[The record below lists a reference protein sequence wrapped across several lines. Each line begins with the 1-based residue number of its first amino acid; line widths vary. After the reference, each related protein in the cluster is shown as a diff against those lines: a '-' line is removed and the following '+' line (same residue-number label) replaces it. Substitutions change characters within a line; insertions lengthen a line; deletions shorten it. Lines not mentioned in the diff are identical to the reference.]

1 MHSLKSR
8 RRKEGPCQAPVP
20 PLRRY
25 QAPALPLS
33 SSQRPQPYDHSKSL
47 IPPQPEAEA
56 SVTKDMRIWRSSLQ
70 GSGSS
75 HVRRKSQC
83 EISSLS
89 ASCNLI
95 GLDVRRALEIALFIS
110 LVNRSALYATRN
122 DPRPQMITKIDRNT
136 TRNDPRPKM
145 IPKFFHTRPEMIPD
159 QNGMGWRL
167 IPEDARITRIKW
179 IKEFW
184 LELFEGLIYLYILND
199 LLNNYNSFLTNFSRN
214 FRV

>member
-1 MHSLKSR
+1 
-8 RRKEGPCQAPVP
+8 
-20 PLRRY
+20 
-25 QAPALPLS
+25 
-33 SSQRPQPYDHSKSL
+33 
-47 IPPQPEAEA
+47 
-56 SVTKDMRIWRSSLQ
+56 
-70 GSGSS
+70 
-75 HVRRKSQC
+75 
-83 EISSLS
+83 
-89 ASCNLI
+89 
-95 GLDVRRALEIALFIS
+95 
-110 LVNRSALYATRN
+110 
-122 DPRPQMITKIDRNT
+122 
-136 TRNDPRPKM
+136 M